1 MEDVLLGMNSVKKVE
16 AMSSLSHQHKH
27 YKHSKRK
34 TNHST
39 TINTTTSLL
48 FTLLLL
54 LIVITTTHTTTAQE
68 IPETDNYCG
77 LSWTDA
83 ARICLRPCAS
93 GSDDECIFPDTCQI
107 FTGCYAKLTAT
118 YPPTLSPT
126 GTPSASP
133 SISVPPT
140 GRPTTAT
147 PTSVPSVSPSSFP
160 SGVPTASPVVNWYPD
175 VDTTKLIGGLDD
187 DTSTS
192 SSSSFMTVEDDPSSR
207 SYGCIFELVSTISS
221 PAIAIRNIE
230 FFISYD
236 DELFISDTTYGIS
249 NINPTNGEV
258 YSNATAIIT
267 YEVWIRPET
276 WHGYEGRVRAFEQ
289 LTTGNIT
296 VMNDG
301 TSHHNPE
308 HKNDKL
314 ISVSINN
321 FDPIKIDGGGLDRRA
336 LYVTLSTRNMLYQR
350 SSEPD
355 KGTESISSIE
365 DVETQGIVTEDT
377 IVLAQSDHLIVYE
390 GAAVMT
396 YPFKDAKEPI
406 FYRMPRGF
414 VGRIE
419 YDREP
424 CELVPVLDSE
434 GVETGELISVQRW
447 EECTKGTKMPRPTV
461 RPTIWVKPSV
471 TDEPTRVP
479 TKKPIPVPVVPT
491 TKPPIFVGVPTASP
505 IQSPTASPSLSI
517 KPSIFIMKSYLIMT
531 FNNIQCNIRPP
542 DSCVMD
548 AREQNSFEKSIV
560 SFLNR
565 QAAVKANEVV
575 IQGSSMWYQQTY
587 TMEEWNAAQQPKGRK
602 DGEDTTED
610 SSGGDDVNGR
620 TLQADNFDI
629 RDSEEAPYDSSGEEG
644 GGQQGGTDL
653 IIPSQEVASLLE
665 VTVIISVESS
675 PLPEKI
681 TSQLFET
688 MIRDYKVDFLE
699 SLKDVGSLSDL
710 FARTDDVPMVL
721 ALDRVTSAPTL
732 SPTMVAT
739 EEVVIEE
746 VPGMFSTTVG
756 IILLIIAIIWIV
768 LVFMGFSK
776 IKRAR
781 RLMKIQRDRRIIGED
796 AFKAPYHG
804 MVYDGEK
811 KKKKGK
817 DKPGRRSSF
826 MGGMRSSF
834 LGASDHGGKKSSF
847 LSKDSQESFGLLAKS
862 EEEYVE
868 DSHDMSSMED
878 SYSEEESLSM
888 DGSDVRSSSS
898 GSY

>member
-1 MEDVLLGMNSVKKVE
+1 MKKV
-16 AMSSLSHQHKH
+16 SSLSHQHKH

-34 TNHST
+34 TNSNT
-39 TINTTTSLL
+39 TTTTSLL
-48 FTLLLL
+48 NFTLLLL
-54 LIVITTTHTTTAQE
+54 LIITTTHTTNAQD

-93 GSDDECIFPDTCQI
+93 GSDDECVFPDTCQI

-118 YPPTLSPT
+118 YPPTFSPT
-126 GTPSASP
+126 GVPSASP
-133 SISVPPT
+133 SISFPPT
-140 GRPTTAT
+140 GQPTTAT

-175 VDTTKLIGGLDD
+175 VDTTKLVGGNDG
-187 DTSTS
+187 
-192 SSSSFMTVEDDPSSR
+192 FMTLEDDPSSR
-207 SYGCIFELVSTISS
+207 SYGCIFELVSTITS
-221 PAIAIRNIE
+221 PAIAIRSIE

-236 DELFISDTTYGIS
+236 DELFISDTTYGNS
-249 NINPTNGEV
+249 NINPTNGNV

-289 LTTGNIT
+289 LSIGNIT
-296 VMNDG
+296 VTNDG
-301 TSHHNPE
+301 ESHHNPE

-314 ISVSINN
+314 IRVSINN
-321 FDPIKIDGGGLDRRA
+321 FDPIKVDGGGLDRRA

-350 SSEPD
+350 SIEPD

-396 YPFKDAKEPI
+396 YPFKDAKESI

-517 KPSIFIMKSYLIMT
+517 QPSIFIMKSYLIMT

-602 DGEDTTED
+602 NGEDSTEN
-610 SSGGDDVNGR
+610 GGDGDVNGR
-620 TLQADNFDI
+620 TLQTDNFDI

-644 GGQQGGTDL
+644 GGGQGGTDL

-665 VTVIISVESS
+665 VTIIISVESS

-721 ALDRVTSAPTL
+721 ALDRVTTAPTL
-732 SPTMVAT
+732 SPTVVAT

-746 VPGMFSTTVG
+746 VPGLFSSTIA
-756 IILLIIAIIWIV
+756 IILLIIAIVWIG
-768 LVFMGFSK
+768 LVFMAFSK
-776 IKRAR
+776 IKKAR

-811 KKKKGK
+811 KKKKDK
-817 DKPGRRSSF
+817 DKQGRSSF
-826 MGGMRSSF
+826 VGGMRSSF
-834 LGASDHGGKKSSF
+834 LGASGHGGKKSSF

-862 EEEYVE
+862 EEEYVS

-898 GSY
+898 SGSY

>member
-1 MEDVLLGMNSVKKVE
+1 MAMDSCKNRRGGPIDSSVKKVE

-39 TINTTTSLL
+39 TINTTISLL

-54 LIVITTTHTTTAQE
+54 LLIVITTNHTTNAQD

-83 ARICLRPCAS
+83 ARICLRPCSS

-126 GTPSASP
+126 GVPSASP

-175 VDTTKLIGGLDD
+175 VDTTKLIGSLDD
-187 DTSTS
+187 DTST

-236 DELFISDTTYGIS
+236 DELFISDTTYGKS

-314 ISVSINN
+314 IRVSINS
-321 FDPIKIDGGGLDRRA
+321 FDPIQVDGGGLDRKA

-424 CELVPVLDSE
+424 CELVPVLDSK

-479 TKKPIPVPVVPT
+479 TKKPLPVPVVPT

-505 IQSPTASPSLSI
+505 IQSPTASPSVSI
-517 KPSIFIMKSYLIMT
+517 QPSIFIMKSYLIMT
-531 FNNIQCNIRPP
+531 FNNIQCNIRPQ
-542 DSCVMD
+542 DGCVMD

-610 SSGGDDVNGR
+610 SGGDFNGR
-620 TLQADNFDI
+620 ALQADNFDI

-746 VPGMFSTTVG
+746 VPGMFSSTIA

-776 IKRAR
+776 IKKAR

-817 DKPGRRSSF
+817 DKLGRQSSF

-834 LGASDHGGKKSSF
+834 LGASGHGGK
-847 LSKDSQESFGLLAKS
+847 SFGLLAKS

-878 SYSEEESLSM
+878 SYSGEESLSM
-888 DGSDVRSSSS
+888 DGSDVMSSSS